1 MPGPTPP
8 RSSAPPPPPPTPT
21 SGDEVPVG
29 RMSPSLS
36 HFAPAFVQ
44 VQMKLRPVIKRSEN
58 PHFKSTFA
66 NLGDILEEA
75 LPVLG
80 DHGFGLAQ
88 FPTTDERGGLALL
101 SMLIHE
107 SGQYVAATMP
117 LMVVKQDPQGEGSAI
132 SYGRR
137 YAACAI
143 LGIRTADD
151 DGNEASGRSERPA
164 RQERQ
169 APQEQSKEQKL
180 GWADADACKA
190 AHDAVG
196 AQIKAL
202 FATIPEDAPMRRAIR
217 EHRDNN
223 GWPMVPDALS
233 ALSMMVAKAT
243 PAAQDGQE
251 GAGGSQSAPE
261 ATTPAPEAPTASEGE
276 VCWYCEKPMKKGEPT
291 VIIGGQ
297 DADHPAQRMHSVC
310 KAERD
315 AELEEE
321 GRPFDA

>member
-1 MPGPTPP
+1 M
-8 RSSAPPPPPPTPT
+8 
-21 SGDEVPVG
+21 G

-58 PHFKSTFA
+58 LHFKSTFA

-75 LPVLG
+75 IPVLG

-151 DGNEASGRSERPA
+151 DGNEASGRAERPA

-169 APQEQSKEQKL
+169 APREQSKEQKL
-180 GWADADACKA
+180 GWADADSCKA
-190 AHDAVG
+190 AHDAVA
-196 AQIKAL
+196 AQIKSL
-202 FATIPEDAPMRRAIR
+202 FSTIPEDAPMRRAIR

-243 PAAQDGQE
+243 PPAAQDGQE
-251 GAGGSQSAPE
+251 GAGGSDGAPE
-261 ATTPAPEAPTASEGE
+261 AQTPAPEAPSAPWDASNPLGE
-276 VCWYCEKPMKKGEPT
+276 CWYCEQPMVKGQPT

-297 DADHPAQRMHSVC
+297 DADHPAQRMHSGC
-310 KAERD
+310 REEQMADLEGDSAED
-315 AELEEE
+315 P
-321 GRPFDA
+321 GRAFA

>member
-1 MPGPTPP
+1 
-8 RSSAPPPPPPTPT
+8 
-21 SGDEVPVG
+21 
-29 RMSPSLS
+29 MSPSLS
-36 HFAPAFVQ
+36 HFAPAMVQ
-44 VQMKLRPVIKRSEN
+44 VQLKLRPVVKNAEN

-66 NLGDILEEA
+66 NLAAILEEA
-75 LPVLG
+75 LPILG
-80 DHGFGLAQ
+80 DHGFALMQ
-88 FPTTDERGGLALL
+88 FPTTDSKGQLALM
-101 SMLIHE
+101 SMLVHE

-151 DGNEASGRSERPA
+151 DGNAASGRPERDNGA
-164 RQERQ
+164 RQ
-169 APQEQSKEQKL
+169 APPQELSKEQQL

-190 AHDAVG
+190 AHDAVA

-202 FATIPEDAPMRRAIR
+202 YSEIPEDHPMRKAIR

-233 ALSMMVAKAT
+233 ALAMMVAKAT
-243 PAAQDGQE
+243 PPPGQE
-251 GAGGSQSAPE
+251 GQGGVDGSQSANDRIRAALDPE
-261 ATTPAPEAPTASEGE
+261 RGPSGE
-276 VCWYCEKPMKKGEPT
+276 VCWYCEREMVQGQPT

-297 DADHPAQRMHSVC
+297 DDDHPAQRMHSSC
-310 KAERD
+310 RAEQM
-315 AELEEE
+315 AEPEEQ
-321 GRPFDA
+321 GAPFA

>member
-1 MPGPTPP
+1 M
-8 RSSAPPPPPPTPT
+8 
-21 SGDEVPVG
+21 G

-36 HFAPAFVQ
+36 HFAPSMVQ

-66 NLGDILEEA
+66 NLAAILEEA
-75 LPVLG
+75 LPILG
-80 DHGFGLAQ
+80 DHGFALMQ
-88 FPTTDERGGLALL
+88 FPTTDDRGNLALM

-151 DGNEASGRSERPA
+151 DGNEASGRPERPA

-169 APQEQSKEQKL
+169 QEQSKEQKL
-180 GWADADACKA
+180 GWADADSCKA
-190 AHDAVG
+190 AHDAVA
-196 AQIKAL
+196 AQIKSL
-202 FATIPEDAPMRRAIR
+202 FSTIPEDAPMRKAIR

-243 PAAQDGQE
+243 PPAAQDGQE
-251 GAGGSQSAPE
+251 EAGGSQSAPE
-261 ATTPAPEAPTASEGE
+261 AQTPAPEAPSAPAGE
-276 VCWYCEKPMKKGEPT
+276 VCWYCEREMVKGQPT

-297 DADHPAQRMHSVC
+297 DADHPAQRMHASC
-310 KAERD
+310 KDERD

-321 GRPFDA
+321 GRPFS